1 MLIVKKLD
9 PYILP
14 NGLKEVFE
22 HFIDKHLTLDHA
34 NEWMARNE
42 QGLAPHVVRRS
53 DLKPVCSGLYF
64 PKECFPRAEQW
75 IMANPQHNAIYV
87 FGEAVCGGLQ
97 QHGWVEIDDTVV
109 FDGVMQEFYDK
120 KGYYQSEL
128 ARPWYR
134 YTRDA
139 VIFLRRLM
147 RLKHGKFNHYRWHH
161 ILGLPWAKSA
171 HDPAIEPLLVDGAT
185 AKECFQRSENGKT
198 HHSQK

>member
-1 MLIVKKLD
+1 MKT
-9 PYILP
+9 
-14 NGLKEVFE
+14 VFE
-22 HFIDKHLTLDHA
+22 HCIGEQLTLEHA
-34 NEWMARNE
+34 NDWMARND
-42 QGLAPHVVRRS
+42 QKLASHVVRRP
-53 DLKPVCSGLYF
+53 DLKPVCPGLYF

-75 IMANPQHNAIYV
+75 IMANPQHNAVYV

-97 QHGWVEIDDTVV
+97 QHGWVEIDDAIV

-139 VIFLRRLM
+139 VKYLRRLM
-147 RLKHGKFNHYRWHH
+147 RLKHGRFNHYCWHH

-171 HDPAIEPLLVDGAT
+171 HDPTIEPLLIDGAM
-185 AKECFQRSENGKT
+185 AKAWFLKNGRG
-198 HHSQK
+198 QL